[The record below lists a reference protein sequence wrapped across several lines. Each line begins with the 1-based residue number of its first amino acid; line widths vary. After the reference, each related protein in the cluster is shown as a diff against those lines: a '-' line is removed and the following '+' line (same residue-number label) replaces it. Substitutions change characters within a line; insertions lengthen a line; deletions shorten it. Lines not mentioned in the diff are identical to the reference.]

1 MKLSKR
7 VCKLVAEAE
16 TLRRVAGAAQLKAQ
30 SAWALTVMN
39 GECETWEKPAKA
51 AKEAH
56 DLTMAWAE
64 ALYAAMRALQE
75 QLADVPCDEE

>member
-1 MKLSKR
+1 MKLNKR
-7 VCKLVAEAE
+7 VRSLVAEAE
-16 TLRRVAGAAQLKAQ
+16 TLRRVAGAAQIKAQ

-39 GECETWEKPAKA
+39 AETETWEKPAKA

-56 DLTMAWAE
+56 DVTMSWAE

-75 QLADVPCDEE
+75 QIAEVPETKE